1 MTESILS
8 TDSVEKWPEQAWQRR
23 SRKPRTILRAVK
35 FALQAVAVTSLIGTV
50 APAVAGQQTSTA
62 GDAGSLDSIL
72 AGSDEWARSVGIQLA
87 FHEGEMTG
95 TLPVG
100 TIRLR
105 VIDRIGGRTL
115 KAPITWRFLTYG
127 RDEEGQRHLFAE
139 VRGATP
145 QLILPAAWYIVYAH
159 LPNQVIQHP
168 VEVTAGRIFKYTLV
182 KTSSGSGE
190 HATAQGPRLR

>member
-1 MTESILS
+1 
-8 TDSVEKWPEQAWQRR
+8 
-23 SRKPRTILRAVK
+23 LRAVK
-35 FALQAVAVTSLIGTV
+35 FALQAIAVTSFIGTV
-50 APAVAGQQTSTA
+50 APAVAGQQIGTA

-72 AGSDEWARSVGIQLA
+72 AGSDERAQSIGIQLA

-105 VIDRIGGRTL
+105 VIDRVGGRTL
-115 KAPITWRFLTYG
+115 KAPITWRLLTYG

-139 VRGATP
+139 VKSATP
-145 QLILPAAWYIVYAH
+145 ELILPAAWYIVYAH

-168 VEVTAGRIFKYTLV
+168 VEVTAGRTFKYTLV
-182 KTSSGSGE
+182 KKSAPGGRTKVV
-190 HATAQGPRLR
+190 ATGTNY

>member
-1 MTESILS
+1 MSI
-8 TDSVEKWPEQAWQRR
+8 DSDGEWPEQAWQRR

-35 FALQAVAVTSLIGTV
+35 FALQAIAVTSFIGTV
-50 APAVAGQQTSTA
+50 APAVAGQQIGTA

-72 AGSDEWARSVGIQLA
+72 AGSDERAQSIGIQLA

-105 VIDRIGGRTL
+105 VIDRVGGRTL
-115 KAPITWRFLTYG
+115 KAPITWRLLTYG

-139 VRGATP
+139 VKSATP
-145 QLILPAAWYIVYAH
+145 ELILPAAWYIVYAH

-168 VEVTAGRIFKYTLV
+168 VEVTAGRTFKYTLV
-182 KTSSGSGE
+182 KKSAPGGRTKVV
-190 HATAQGPRLR
+190 ATGTKY